1 MGRHCLE
8 RLPGRSGAGLCRH
21 SRGDHP
27 RVLLRRPDGD
37 PPDEVSARCRVR
49 HLFPGAGT
57 TGGVLAR
64 WLTGAGALAPAGQTN
79 VAGRQPEGG
88 HAVTAAGTTRLP
100 PQPLQAED
108 VARRHAPVLLGRCL
122 DLLEPALATA
132 DANGEAGRGAPL
144 MVDCTLGMG
153 GHTQAALDRFQG
165 LRVIGIDRDPQALRL
180 AQARLARYGGRFLAV
195 HGTYDQVAEIVREHA
210 PLLAGAADGTV
221 DAVLMD
227 LGVSSLQLDE
237 AARGFAYSRPVPL
250 DMRMDQTTGPTAR
263 DLLATEDA
271 ASLTWILRVYGEE
284 RFASQIARAVV
295 RRREAGNPVTTSQ
308 DLADLVRQVVPAASR
323 RSGGHPAK
331 RTFQALRVA
340 VNSELEILE
349 TAVPRVLN
357 CLRVGGRVVVE
368 SYQSLEDRIVK
379 RALVSGATTRAPHGL
394 PAVPDSDRPYL
405 ELLTHG
411 AVRAGPDEVALN
423 PRAASVRLRAAARTR
438 SVQEAPAPE
447 PRGGPYARRTDTSNR
462 RGKAGKR

>member
-1 MGRHCLE
+1 M
-8 RLPGRSGAGLCRH
+8 
-21 SRGDHP
+21 
-27 RVLLRRPDGD
+27 
-37 PPDEVSARCRVR
+37 
-49 HLFPGAGT
+49 
-57 TGGVLAR
+57 
-64 WLTGAGALAPAGQTN
+64 
-79 VAGRQPEGG
+79 
-88 HAVTAAGTTRLP
+88 
-100 PQPLQAED
+100 QAED
-108 VARRHAPVLLGRCL
+108 VARRHVPVLLERCL
-122 DLLEPALATA
+122 GLLEPALAA
-132 DANGEAGRGAPL
+132 AGSGAGGAGRSAPL
-144 MVDCTLGMG
+144 LVDCTLGMG

-165 LRVIGIDRDPQALRL
+165 LRVIGIDRDPEALRL

-195 HGTYDQVAEIVREHA
+195 HGTYDQVGEIVREHA
-210 PLLAGAADGTV
+210 PLLGGAADGTV

-237 AARGFAYSRPVPL
+237 AARGFAYSRPAPL

-263 DLLATEDA
+263 DLLAAEDA
-271 ASLTWILRVYGEE
+271 ASLTRILRVYGEE
-284 RFASQIARAVV
+284 RFASQIVRAVV
-295 RRREAGNPVTTSQ
+295 RRREAGDPVTTSE
-308 DLADLVRQVVPAASR
+308 DLADLVRRVVPAASR

-349 TAVPRVLN
+349 TALPQVLN

-394 PAVPDSDRPYL
+394 PAVPDSDLPYL

-411 AVRAGPDEVALN
+411 VVRAGPDEVALN

-447 PRGGPYARRTDTSNR
+447 PRGGPCAHRTDTSNR
-462 RGKAGKR
+462 RGKASKR